1 MLCTK
6 GALAAAGNSG
16 ALGSDDLLELVE
28 AILGYGCAPLGG
40 HNTDKRTEDGRP
52 CRVDLVK
59 KRKRENEDGKNNAA
73 GAAGRGLR
81 ALRAAARLTQDQ
93 LSWSARGRCAG
104 GVEALGLGGGRTNFL
119 AIKSSPLRACRRD
132 ALRRQQERA
141 EAVALDGVEEET
153 SSRPR
158 RTTSLATSPPAM

>member
-73 GAAGRGLR
+73 RTAGEDYERCV
-81 ALRAAARLTQDQ
+81 Q
-93 LSWSARGRCAG
+93 L
-104 GVEALGLGGGRTNFL
+104 LG
-119 AIKSSPLRACRRD
+119 
-132 ALRRQQERA
+132 
-141 EAVALDGVEEET
+141 
-153 SSRPR
+153 
-158 RTTSLATSPPAM
+158 